1 MNVVRCFSLADG
13 VGSFT
18 GSPEVTLLCVGNM
31 ASIFVDFIYQI
42 TFYSAVMGN
51 KIISFNYKHA
61 IAIVGKWEMESEAKN
76 AAKHRYKLSIP
87 IGNSDLKVP
96 EIKRVVTTRS
106 RKKAFFEVV
115 VSVSKSTSTWSFSH
129 PRSSTTQ

>member
-1 MNVVRCFSLADG
+1 MNIVRCFSLADG

-51 KIISFNYKHA
+51 EIISFNYYNHA
-61 IAIVGKWEMESEAKN
+61 ISDRWEVGNAIRGQKCGK
-76 AAKHRYKLSIP
+76 
-87 IGNSDLKVP
+87 
-96 EIKRVVTTRS
+96 
-106 RKKAFFEVV
+106 
-115 VSVSKSTSTWSFSH
+115 TSL
-129 PRSSTTQ
+129 